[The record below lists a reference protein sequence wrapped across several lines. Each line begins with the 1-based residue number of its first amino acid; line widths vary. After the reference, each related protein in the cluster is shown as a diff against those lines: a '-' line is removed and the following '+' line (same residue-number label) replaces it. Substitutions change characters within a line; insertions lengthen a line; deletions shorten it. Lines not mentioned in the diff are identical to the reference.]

1 MAQSAL
7 VAARQDVRV
16 LHVPHSLRAF
26 RVTDRHTCPCLL
38 TSATVCPILPKE
50 SFLRNSLA
58 GNLGSTSCHTSAF
71 SRFHRR
77 AASMKISRVVA
88 GAVLVALCGTACAP
102 GASTESAGAEPSG
115 PVRKGVTGDK
125 VTLKLVSTPESG
137 AAVKS
142 VIKAFEAKY
151 PQVTIDY
158 EDNNVDDYNKALN
171 LSLASD
177 QAPDIAL
184 LNSVGTTVKDGLV
197 LDLSRYAKAYDWGRT
212 YPSTQLNQWRV
223 AGDGTTLGTGGLYAA
238 PAGFSL
244 VGVYYNKAKAAEAG
258 ITTPPATLEEFEAAL
273 AKAKKAGELPLQLG
287 NQQGHASFPIQ
298 LIGQSSDGAEKAA
311 RWTFGQKGATFDTP
325 GNRTAADK
333 LAAWNK
339 KGYLP
344 GSANGTDLQTAVDK
358 FTKGQGVYFVDGN
371 WDAEKIGDR
380 LGKDAGF
387 IAFPSPKAT
396 AIGTS
401 VAYAISSKS
410 KNADT
415 AAFFLDFLHSP
426 EASAAEFKAGF
437 MPADL
442 TAAKPQ
448 EGTVMK
454 DVVAAWGRVN
464 DDNGLVGFNNN
475 ATATMNDKFTA
486 TTQELLAGRTDTDG
500 FVKAIQDEWAATHG

>member
-1 MAQSAL
+1 
-7 VAARQDVRV
+7 
-16 LHVPHSLRAF
+16 
-26 RVTDRHTCPCLL
+26 
-38 TSATVCPILPKE
+38 
-50 SFLRNSLA
+50 
-58 GNLGSTSCHTSAF
+58 
-71 SRFHRR
+71 
-77 AASMKISRVVA
+77 MKISRVLA

-102 GASTESAGAEPSG
+102 GASSDTTAAEPSG
-115 PVRKGVTGDK
+115 PVKKGAGDEK

-197 LDLSRYAKAYDWGRT
+197 IDLSRYAKAYDWDKT

-223 AGDGTTLGTGGLYAA
+223 AEDGSTLGTGGLYAA

-298 LIGQSSDGAEKAA
+298 LIGQSADGAEQAA

-333 LAAWNK
+333 LTAWKK

-344 GSANGTDLQTAVDK
+344 SGANGTDLQTAVDK

-371 WDAEKIGDR
+371 WDAEKIGDK

-410 KNADT
+410 RHADT

-448 EGTVMK
+448 DGTVMK
-454 DVVAAWGRVN
+454 DIVAAWGRVN

-475 ATATMNDKFTA
+475 ATATMNDKLTA
-486 TTQELLAGRTDTDG
+486 TTQELLAGRTNTDG
-500 FVKAIQDEWAATHG
+500 FVRAVQDEWSKTHG